1 MKKILFTALFFY
13 LNISYAS
20 FPIEKKYVEK
30 KEFNLNK
37 SKINNTILNDDNNI
51 FSIIS
56 TITALISV
64 LYLFFGGPEELILSL
79 IFSIIAMLLGI
90 IGFKKKNRNFAFFG
104 FGLGLVSAL
113 LSSIILIFIQLA
125 VATVT

>member
-1 MKKILFTALFFY
+1 MKKLLFITLFFS

-20 FPIEKKYVEK
+20 FPVEENYVEK
-30 KEFNLNK
+30 KEFNLNE
-37 SKINNTILNDDNNI
+37 DNNI
-51 FSIIS
+51 FAIIS

-64 LYLFFGGPEELILSL
+64 LYLFFGGPEGLILSL

>member
-1 MKKILFTALFFY
+1 MKKLLFIAMFFY

-20 FPIEKKYVEK
+20 FPVEK
-30 KEFNLNK
+30 KEFNLNE
-37 SKINNTILNDDNNI
+37 SKINNIILNEDNNI
-51 FSIIS
+51 FAIIS

-64 LYLFFGGPEELILSL
+64 LYLFFGGPEGLILSL
-79 IFSIIAMLLGI
+79 IFSIVAMLLGI

>member
-1 MKKILFTALFFY
+1 MKKLLFITLFFS

-20 FPIEKKYVEK
+20 FPVEENYVER
-30 KEFNLNK
+30 KEFNLNE
-37 SKINNTILNDDNNI
+37 SKINTTILNEDNNV
-51 FSIIS
+51 FAIIS

-64 LYLFFGGPEELILSL
+64 LYLFFGGPEGLILSL